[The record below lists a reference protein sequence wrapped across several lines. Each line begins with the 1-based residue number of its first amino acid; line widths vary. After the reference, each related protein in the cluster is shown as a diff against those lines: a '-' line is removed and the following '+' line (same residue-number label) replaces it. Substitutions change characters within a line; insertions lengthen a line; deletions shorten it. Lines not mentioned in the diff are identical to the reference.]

1 MPKPLTAERIREA
14 IVQAD
19 YHYARAAQLLGVT
32 PDTLRSR
39 ITKFRSHGEEFP
51 KSQARGGKNQPP
63 ERTREE
69 FDEARNE
76 IRRQYGLPD
85 AEYDHALGNDDCLPP
100 TQAEWDNAI
109 GDGA

>member
-1 MPKPLTAERIREA
+1 MKLTPDLIRAA
-14 IVQAD
+14 IVEAD
-19 YHYARAAQLLGVT
+19 HHYARAAHLLGCS
-32 PDTLRSR
+32 PDTLRSK
-39 ITKFRSHGEEFP
+39 ITFYKAHGEEFP
-51 KSQARGGKNQPP
+51 KSRARGGSNQPP

-85 AEYDHALGNDDCLPP
+85 CEYDHELGNDDCLPP